1 MASGFPMVDN
11 PNLSDMRE
19 TARTDYGARLYK
31 ARKKHAKISQQA
43 LAEAVGTAQSNIAE
57 LETTGQGSS
66 FTPQFAKR
74 LGVRV
79 EWLATG
85 EEPMLPVQSQ
95 QARSSTAQESGA
107 AADHYDLATALQ
119 TVGRAIE
126 SADAATREDVLAMLT
141 LFVRNPTAN
150 AGQLPLLLG
159 RLSGESGGQATQR
172 GSRQA

>member
-1 MASGFPMVDN
+1 MVDN
-11 PNLSDMRE
+11 PTLSGMRE
-19 TARTDYGARLYK
+19 IARTDYGARLYK
-31 ARKKHAKISQQA
+31 ARKTHAKISQQA
-43 LAEAVGTAQSNIAE
+43 LAEDVGTAQSNIAE
-57 LETTGQGSS
+57 LETSGQGSS

-85 EEPMLPVQSQ
+85 EEPMVKPS
-95 QARSSTAQESGA
+95 AESAAPSTPQDSNAEANNHELSV
-107 AADHYDLATALQ
+107 ALQ

-126 SADAATREDVLAMLT
+126 KADAPTREDVLAMFT

-159 RLSGESGGQATQR
+159 RLSGESGGQITQR
-172 GSRQA
+172 GKKQA